1 LKLLFIACGTNDS
14 LIGFGQRVHEY
25 CVANNINHV
34 YWLIQGGGHDF
45 NVWKPD
51 CGISFKWQMK
61 PD

>member
-45 NVWKPD
+45 NVWKR
-51 CGISFKWQMK
+51 ISFKWQMK